1 MRPITWKPTHEF
13 SYHLAIAILFGVRVS
28 WSREERGAG
37 IRRGC
42 GANHE
47 DPFPHTSKRIVEEDS
62 AYDSS
67 GMGETDWGFGRRIHS
82 YDIFK

>member
-1 MRPITWKPTHEF
+1 MSPITWKPTHEF
-13 SYHLAIAILFGVRVS
+13 SYHLAIATLFGVRVS

-42 GANHE
+42 GARHE
-47 DPFPHTSKRIVEEDS
+47 DPFRHTSKRIGEEDS

-82 YDIFK
+82 HDTFE

>member
-1 MRPITWKPTHEF
+1 MSPITWKPTHEF
-13 SYHLAIAILFGVRVS
+13 SCHLAIATLFGVRVS

-42 GANHE
+42 GARHE
-47 DPFPHTSKRIVEEDS
+47 DPFRHTSKRIGEEDS

-67 GMGETDWGFGRRIHS
+67 GMGETDWCFGRRIHS
-82 YDIFK
+82 HDTFE